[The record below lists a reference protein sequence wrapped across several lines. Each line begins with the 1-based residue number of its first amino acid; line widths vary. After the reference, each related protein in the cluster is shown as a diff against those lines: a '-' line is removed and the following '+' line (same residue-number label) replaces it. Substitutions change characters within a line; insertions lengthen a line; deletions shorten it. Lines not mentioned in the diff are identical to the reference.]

1 MNKIAACSKG
11 SGLMSSVGRLLRG
24 FVYADKEMPMV
35 IRVMK
40 VIIHLIQFI
49 SYAAITCLMVL
60 TVVDIVRRYVFS
72 MAMNG
77 VTEFSQMLLIIS
89 MTALAHA
96 LAEKRFVAVG
106 EFVAKFPRWVDFA
119 IELIM
124 GIISFAF
131 FVIVGWMLFGQIE
144 SSIKLKEA
152 YFMIKVVKWP
162 FYGVLGLAFASCAL
176 AVIVYVYER
185 VVEFFRNA
193 GEKSFI
199 DEPELSILGLTE
211 EDLKGKGDDE

>member
-1 MNKIAACSKG
+1 
-11 SGLMSSVGRLLRG
+11 MSSAGRLLRG
-24 FVYADKEMPMV
+24 FVYADKKMPLV

-40 VIIHLIQFI
+40 VFIHMTQFI
-49 SYAAITCLMVL
+49 SYASITILMVL

-96 LAEKRFVAVG
+96 LVEKRFVTVG
-106 EFVAKFPRWVDFA
+106 EFVAKFPRWLDLT
-119 IELIM
+119 IELVM
-124 GIISFAF
+124 GVISFAF

-144 SSIKLKEA
+144 SSIRLKEA

-176 AVIVYVYER
+176 AVIVYIYER
-185 VVEFFRNA
+185 VVEFFNNA

-211 EDLKGKGDDE
+211 EDLKGKEGEE

>member
-1 MNKIAACSKG
+1 
-11 SGLMSSVGRLLRG
+11 MSSVGRLVRG
-24 FVYADKEMPMV
+24 FVYADKQMPLV

-40 VIIHLIQFI
+40 VIIHLTQFI
-49 SYAAITCLMVL
+49 SYASITILMIL

-77 VTEFSQMLLIIS
+77 VTEYSQMLLIIS

-106 EFVAKFPRWVDFA
+106 EFVAKFPRWLDLT
-119 IELIM
+119 IEILM
-124 GIISFAF
+124 GVISFAF

-144 SSIKLKEA
+144 SSIRLKEA

-185 VVEFFRNA
+185 VVEFFRNT

-211 EDLKGKGDDE
+211 EDLKGKEDAE

>member
-1 MNKIAACSKG
+1 
-11 SGLMSSVGRLLRG
+11 MSSVGRMLRG
-24 FVYADKEMPMV
+24 FVYADKKMPMV
-35 IRVMK
+35 IRVLK
-40 VIIHLIQFI
+40 VIIHMTQFI
-49 SYAAITCLMVL
+49 SYASITILMVL

-96 LAEKRFVAVG
+96 LVEKRFVTVG
-106 EFVAKFPRWVDFA
+106 EFVAKFPRWLDLA
-119 IELIM
+119 IELFM
-124 GIISFAF
+124 GVVSFAF

-144 SSIKLKEA
+144 SSIRLKEA

-162 FYGVLGLAFASCAL
+162 FYGVLGLAFVSCAL

-211 EDLKGKGDDE
+211 EDLKGKEGEE

>member
-1 MNKIAACSKG
+1 
-11 SGLMSSVGRLLRG
+11 
-24 FVYADKEMPMV
+24 MPLV

-40 VIIHLIQFI
+40 VFIHMTQFI
-49 SYAAITCLMVL
+49 SYASITILMVL

-96 LAEKRFVAVG
+96 LVEKRFVTVG
-106 EFVAKFPRWVDFA
+106 EFVAKFPRWLDLT
-119 IELIM
+119 IELVM
-124 GIISFAF
+124 GVISFAF

-144 SSIKLKEA
+144 SSIRLKEA

-176 AVIVYVYER
+176 AVIVYIYER
-185 VVEFFRNA
+185 VVEFFNNA

-211 EDLKGKGDDE
+211 EDLKGKEGEE